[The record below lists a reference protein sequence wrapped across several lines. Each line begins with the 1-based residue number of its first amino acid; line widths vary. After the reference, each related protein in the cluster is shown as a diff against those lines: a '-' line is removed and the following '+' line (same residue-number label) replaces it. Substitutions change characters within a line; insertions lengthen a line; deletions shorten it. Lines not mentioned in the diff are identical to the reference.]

1 MSKLIALIDAD
12 GLLYA
17 AALQGQMNMDG
28 EDKPIA
34 MTSVEYVFKDACKRI
49 ETEVAAVEKAMAR
62 DVDEVFIC
70 LSDRR
75 NFRYDILATYKG
87 QRKASD
93 RPILLDGLRKMFD
106 EEAPHTVMLIEGLE
120 ADDVCGISAGT
131 LQKAGAVTVIVS
143 PDKDLATI
151 PGYVLCKH
159 KGQHILTL
167 VTQRMA
173 DNWHMQQAL
182 MGDTCDNYKGCPGW
196 GARKAGDLVDLM
208 DLAGLSPAER
218 WAQFV
223 AVFVECGLTEEDALV
238 QARVSRILRVEDWDA
253 QTKEVRLFNFP
264 PMPTK

>member
-34 MTSVEYVFKDACKRI
+34 MTTVEVVYKDACQRI
-49 ETEVAAVEKAMAR
+49 ENEVTAVERAMKGE
-62 DVDEVFIC
+62 VDEVFIC

-93 RPILLDGLRKMFD
+93 RPILLDGLRKKFD
-106 EEAPHTVMLIEGLE
+106 EDAPYTVMLIEGLE

-131 LQKAGAVTVIVS
+131 LQRSGATTVIVS

-159 KGQHILTL
+159 KGQHTLTL
-167 VTQRMA
+167 VTQQMA
-173 DNWHMQQAL
+173 DDWHMMQAL
-182 MGDTCDNYKGCPGW
+182 MGDTCDNYRGCPGW
-196 GARKAGDLVDLM
+196 GVRKAGDLIDLM
-208 DLAGLSPAER
+208 NFAGLSQAEK

-223 AVFVECGLTEEDALV
+223 VTFEESGLTEADALV

-264 PMPTK
+264 PMPN